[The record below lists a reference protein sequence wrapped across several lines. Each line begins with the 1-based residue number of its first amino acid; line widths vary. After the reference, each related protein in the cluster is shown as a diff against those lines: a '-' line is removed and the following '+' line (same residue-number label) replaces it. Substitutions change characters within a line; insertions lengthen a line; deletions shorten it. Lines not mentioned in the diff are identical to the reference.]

1 MPPAGFEPAILA
13 SERPKTQALDRAAS
27 GIGSLSLLPLSISGE
42 LSFPGVRLRQLFFPR
57 YVETKI
63 FVFCKT

>member
-1 MPPAGFEPAILA
+1 
-13 SERPKTQALDRAAS
+13 
-27 GIGSLSLLPLSISGE
+27 LSLLPLSISGE